1 MKNPFRRHRE
11 KATVLGRPTLR
22 RRIQRAFAA
31 ALPSLFRANWSTHAV
46 NINSEIF
53 WHLDSLRA
61 RSRDLVKNDPYAK
74 RWIELVKQNIVGP
87 RGVGFQSRVRD
98 ANGTLDQGA
107 NTIIERAWAE
117 FSKVGVFDV
126 TGRLSRTA
134 AEQASAIGLARDGE
148 FLWRIVRGFAGNRF
162 GYAVQ
167 VLEPE
172 RLDIRKNEGTDPMS
186 GNRVVMGVELDGFGA
201 AVAYHLLVGAPT
213 THATIDTLRS
223 GEHLVVPAADILHGY
238 VIDWPE
244 QLRGIPWAHA
254 AMTSLNDLGGYR
266 EAALVNARVG
276 AGKLG
281 FWKTPT
287 GEGGPVDEIT
297 EEGTVF
303 QDAEPGEQRV
313 VPQDWEF
320 EKWDPEYPRG
330 EFPEFNKAL
339 LRGAAAGLGVFYPL
353 LGQDLESV
361 NLSSIR
367 GGLQDDREGWMIQQQ
382 NFIDTIHARLFPD
395 WLLWVLTMG
404 QLEGLQLAGFDKFNQ
419 PAWQPRRWK
428 SPDPLKDSQARA
440 LDWGLRTRSLSEMIA
455 EGGRDPAEVFEEIKR
470 DKETLDAADIAVTL
484 PGSLQ
489 FDATSEDAADAA

>member
-1 MKNPFRRHRE
+1 MRNPFRKRPKTPVH
-11 KATVLGRPTLR
+11 GRPAFR

-31 ALPSLFRANWSTHAV
+31 ALPSLFRANWATHSV
-46 NINSEIF
+46 DINTEIF
-53 WHLDSLRA
+53 QDLDSLRA

-74 RWIELVKQNIVGP
+74 RWLELVKQNIVGP
-87 RGVGFQSRVRD
+87 RGVGFQSRVKD
-98 ANGTLDQGA
+98 ADGTLDQGA
-107 NTIIERAWAE
+107 NTIIERAWGE
-117 FSKVGVFDV
+117 FSKRGQFDV
-126 TGRLSRTA
+126 TGRLSRVA

-148 FLWRIVRGFAGNRF
+148 FLWRIVRGFEGNHF

-172 RLDIRKNEGTDPMS
+172 RLDIRKNEANDPRS

-201 AVAYHLLVGAPT
+201 AVAYHLLEGGPSVHGT
-213 THATIDTLRS
+213 VDTLRS
-223 GEHLVVPAADILHGY
+223 SEHLVVPARDILHGY
-238 VIDWPE
+238 VVDWPE

-254 AMTSLNDLGGYR
+254 AMTPLNDLNGYR

-287 GEGGPVDEIT
+287 GEGGPVDEIS
-297 EEGTVF
+297 EDGAVF

-313 VPQDWEF
+313 VPSDWEF

-353 LGQDLESV
+353 LAQDLESV

-404 QLEGLQLAGFDKFNQ
+404 QLEGLRLEGFDKFNQ

-440 LDWGLRTRSLSEMIA
+440 MDWGLRTRSLREMIA
-455 EGGRDPAEVFEEIKR
+455 EQGRDPTEVFEEIAR
-470 DKETLDAADIAVTL
+470 DKQTLDDLNIAPTL
-484 PGSLQ
+484 PSGLQ
-489 FDATSEDAADAA
+489 FDATTEDAADAA